1 MTSPFPHPWWTAFS
15 LQGPPPRCLDEW
27 LIIDISNSI
36 RSKPSWKSKLHDPT
50 ISAKWKS
57 ETKELIVGK
66 TKYPNEIIDYVFQE
80 LDWYI
85 ETESKLEGFTIG
97 CDLMITS
104 SDTSVLEILRQ
115 KLCSQ
120 VSSFATSMPKDF
132 HPNSN
137 DQVVDIVHPSLFP
150 LQYNITPVRTDSGLA
165 VAKFT
170 DEIGN
175 FKKRVESYGISR
187 NFQWLPSLLRYNSDA
202 CRYEFASYINNL
214 HPKNTDLISLI
225 LEVFNAAIPGLNYVL
240 SAFGSTA
247 YSRVDVPDGWKAFDP
262 KYEELVDALDY
273 EDSMYDEKYEAL
285 EETKIDYLLPIVPK
299 FTDGPKFDKEVD
311 LAKDFPRLK
320 VIVKLADIELT
331 PEKPSYAGGSWH
343 VEGTINEDIV
353 ATVLYYYDVENI
365 TESRLLFRT
374 GFEEFNYEQNDALYG
389 KEIFGISDGDSMV
402 KTLGSV
408 VAKKDRMVIFPNG
421 YQHHVDSFELQD
433 KSKPGFRKILCMFL
447 VDPHND
453 LVVTT
458 ETVSP
463 QQESWWTDNLV
474 EDAEKAEIRKLGDK
488 YPMTLETAKTV
499 REELMKERSANTV
512 EANEDEMGAFGREF
526 SLCEH

>member
-1 MTSPFPHPWWTAFS
+1 
-15 LQGPPPRCLDEW
+15 
-27 LIIDISNSI
+27 
-36 RSKPSWKSKLHDPT
+36 
-50 ISAKWKS
+50 
-57 ETKELIVGK
+57 
-66 TKYPNEIIDYVFQE
+66 
-80 LDWYI
+80 
-85 ETESKLEGFTIG
+85 
-97 CDLMITS
+97 
-104 SDTSVLEILRQ
+104 
-115 KLCSQ
+115 
-120 VSSFATSMPKDF
+120 
-132 HPNSN
+132 
-137 DQVVDIVHPSLFP
+137 
-150 LQYNITPVRTDSGLA
+150 
-165 VAKFT
+165 
-170 DEIGN
+170 
-175 FKKRVESYGISR
+175 
-187 NFQWLPSLLRYNSDA
+187 
-202 CRYEFASYINNL
+202 
-214 HPKNTDLISLI
+214 
-225 LEVFNAAIPGLNYVL
+225 VL

-273 EDSMYDEKYEAL
+273 EDSMYDEKYEEI

-365 TESRLLFRT
+365 TESRLLLRT

-458 ETVSP
+458 ETVPP

-526 SLCEH
+526 SFCEL